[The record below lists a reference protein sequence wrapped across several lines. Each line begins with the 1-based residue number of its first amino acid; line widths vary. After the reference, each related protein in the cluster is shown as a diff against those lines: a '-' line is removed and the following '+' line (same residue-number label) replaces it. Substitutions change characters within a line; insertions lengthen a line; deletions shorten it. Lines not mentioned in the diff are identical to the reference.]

1 MSTVGHVDGDGN
13 VTPSVCQIQQRRDLF
28 DDDDDDDDELI
39 VATANASNN
48 ESHVASTSPCSAD
61 HCCRNA
67 LTMILLTTVN
77 LVNYMDRFSVAGKIS
92 VSHFCL
98 GSSYGF

>member
-13 VTPSVCQIQQRRDLF
+13 VTPSVGQIQQRRDLF
-28 DDDDDDDDELI
+28 DDDDDDDELI